1 MRLAVIYLC
10 KKKLEYLFF
19 NEDSY
24 DRNHAR
30 IDRDER
36 VWEDMLSENT
46 HVYESTDRRTHS
58 HTDRNTH
65 ERNKETYT
73 LAITVSEL

>member
-1 MRLAVIYLC
+1 MRLAVIYLS
-10 KKKLEYLFF
+10 KKLEYLFF

-24 DRNHAR
+24 VRNHAR

-46 HVYESTDRRTHS
+46 HVYVSTDRRTYTR
-58 HTDRNTH
+58 TDRNTH

-73 LAITVSEL
+73 LANTVSEL